1 MLCAGI
7 EKDAQAYWE
16 LILPPS
22 ELENVCLLTGCQK
35 KAVCNIRQIAKV
47 NHQNAL
53 PVLQRPK
60 PSSIVA
66 VVACCEDTHYRSQF
80 ETGSSCG
87 LNNREVRDRWERDL
101 FQGAYTGCRDF
112 ERPKYGVLNVHNDYR
127 GVVRAKQYGDCY
139 MAERLACLDYYA
151 HVLVEYTDDELRE
164 TLKVATTGKL
174 GSSDAILAKGL
185 KYKEAQFHGEVA
197 FARHVER
204 LVLPKVDKYIDRED
218 DIKAVCSKNGW
229 EWCWMEEEKERREK
243 LEAEDKASDDKI
255 NAWRAKLK
263 AMAEGPNDDVTVP
276 AGFCKKGCGK
286 PVAPG
291 LTKNGNPYKTCCR
304 GCALG
309 FGHDLRCG
317 LKAGERPPCKMNC
330 GMLAA
335 PGTTSKGRPLDT
347 CCRPSRFLT
356 RQRPQ
361 TVYEDLCPSGF
372 YCAEATTFVN
382 RYKFRCPIGFYCP
395 EGTGARKDLK
405 RWLQEGD
412 VFFFKRDF
420 YLSQKVAQFCLRQIM
435 RNRFEFVALEQQRL
449 ARAWMPKSTSP
460 ISPTIAHN
468 RPHGTTARLRR
479 TVRGLR
485 RTTERPSQDFDL
497 AFCQE
502 DAIVAVWEK
511 FYSEDLKGN
520 DIRAAILALINPVQ
534 DFDFLKTQLLQK
546 LLIEPQ
552 NYRNKC
558 IDHSLV
564 LGGVEFPV
572 KDCGGD
578 PTCSNRSQL
587 ECFCT
592 APSTAAMLDCFGG
605 DFPDVACLNAPSS
618 EDASCLDPSSDPT
631 NGGAIDDFD
640 LMAGHFLSYV
650 QVSIKQEMQ
659 AQKDAGEAT
668 MTRCPFGT
676 MTISDGSFY
685 LGNCI
690 KRASPLVRG
699 TAINEKLDMIVQ
711 RVNPVDTFLSPK
723 KWVKSTGD
731 RTVNEG
737 EFRPVYFAAAGSV
750 TLITFDAFMLLSS
763 ALVEYVEPARA
774 NVGTT
779 ECFAVKLGKDLKLAL
794 PTNMPMQSFDQATN
808 GGAREVITEAF
819 LNWLPVTIPLA
830 NYMRPLATAVQGG
843 EMEYVF
849 SDRTLYWGD
858 QEGLFLPYLPYFSNC
873 RGFGRTIP
881 LWSIIEQN
889 QGCKWAP
896 EGGEI
901 GLLSL
906 GSEAKGDSCSLTVVE
921 CVLDEVPQ
929 VKLQD
934 ERWFEAVTGDKLFE
948 PPQLKVYLQE
958 GVPSSGTLPGH
969 VTIAFQYWQRGP
981 GEKMLSVLYYP
992 MTHFEVMVYFAF
1004 PMEFY
1009 ILFYISMGGLSVMA
1023 VAVLWG
1029 AVLSYHRFMSHLSF
1043 PPKLV
1048 DFRHWTFFIMPQ
1060 LRAFIMV
1067 AAIAFTP
1074 DDCWL
1079 GILEWLDSSYGG
1091 EDAVSSTNP
1100 GERRTGRVGT
1110 FMICLAGYTISASLK
1125 LLVPKSSSN
1134 YYKREEK
1141 EQECY
1146 YKEAEKGGER
1156 PTDTET
1162 EVEKELFMEED
1173 PEMPPIFTTHLWKR
1187 SALALLV
1194 YINAALQIGLLR
1206 CAFSQMYR
1214 NNIQLFLF
1222 TLFMV
1227 RITIKIAFTSFMCEL
1242 MLTVPVAITNQAIG
1256 SSFQRPTSAFA
1267 QVMYVALI
1275 GLQFIE
1281 RIYIGPNEDVVMGKL
1296 AAWKR
1301 TMDRYISSLNAAKPK
1316 RADDDEDSDGV
1327 ETTGHNAFFYLIFYL
1342 LMYPFQLIA
1351 DRICVNIAECYHGWK
1366 VTDYLEYC
1374 AYRFIVRT
1382 TDWKGKDNIMDQT
1395 LSPHVRSIDQ
1405 MCFSDQFYFVNLLQT
1420 VGVICL
1426 IFGMQIIFEARWN
1439 VFQDPATPAVLA
1451 YAILLCKGTNAMTGV
1466 SAGYLKIWVVR
1477 YKTWAET
1484 GYQQAL
1490 VKKMQAMSGST
1501 ADEKPPPPPAGSA
1514 HDGWPEPAHY
1524 DKHGL
1529 ERYRVAFLA
1538 ENQLWLQVAVS
1549 EMMDK
1554 KTLEKHRQDLLDGLA
1569 PIVNEVAPKDYAPE
1583 GTDFS
1588 AQEMFTFGGGPKMDL
1603 ARAASEVQ
1611 RETYENSALRQLMR
1625 MWRERAQFM
1634 LFLQQVSA
1642 MVKLDNYQRR
1652 DACEIC
1658 GKSKEMSPL
1667 VVLPIYTLLHLASL
1681 YREQRD
1687 MSPLWN
1693 TPLWKHFYQTF
1704 TPTCTLCEACA
1715 RYYHKRNTNIPVNE
1729 KRYQRLQA
1737 KKKSAYERV
1746 RSSDYPVITLEPE
1759 MKQVLN
1765 LWLEW
1770 TRCIVREERPQDF
1783 LPRFG
1788 RTMQEI
1794 RKELLEKAGEDDASL
1809 PSVSDNDDE
1818 AARDDDEIK
1827 DPLMID
1833 LEADD
1838 IPEKVPLKVP
1848 KSLTWSEA
1856 SIMRSWLH
1864 RARDSLQAPQSTHW
1878 MYPAETGP
1886 SSSSWQEEE
1895 ARPNEPAKERVRF
1908 AKPEDED

>member
-1 MLCAGI
+1 
-7 EKDAQAYWE
+7 
-16 LILPPS
+16 
-22 ELENVCLLTGCQK
+22 
-35 KAVCNIRQIAKV
+35 
-47 NHQNAL
+47 
-53 PVLQRPK
+53 
-60 PSSIVA
+60 
-66 VVACCEDTHYRSQF
+66 
-80 ETGSSCG
+80 
-87 LNNREVRDRWERDL
+87 
-101 FQGAYTGCRDF
+101 
-112 ERPKYGVLNVHNDYR
+112 
-127 GVVRAKQYGDCY
+127 
-139 MAERLACLDYYA
+139 
-151 HVLVEYTDDELRE
+151 
-164 TLKVATTGKL
+164 
-174 GSSDAILAKGL
+174 
-185 KYKEAQFHGEVA
+185 
-197 FARHVER
+197 
-204 LVLPKVDKYIDRED
+204 
-218 DIKAVCSKNGW
+218 
-229 EWCWMEEEKERREK
+229 
-243 LEAEDKASDDKI
+243 
-255 NAWRAKLK
+255 
-263 AMAEGPNDDVTVP
+263 
-276 AGFCKKGCGK
+276 
-286 PVAPG
+286 
-291 LTKNGNPYKTCCR
+291 
-304 GCALG
+304 
-309 FGHDLRCG
+309 
-317 LKAGERPPCKMNC
+317 
-330 GMLAA
+330 
-335 PGTTSKGRPLDT
+335 
-347 CCRPSRFLT
+347 
-356 RQRPQ
+356 
-361 TVYEDLCPSGF
+361 
-372 YCAEATTFVN
+372 
-382 RYKFRCPIGFYCP
+382 
-395 EGTGARKDLK
+395 
-405 RWLQEGD
+405 
-412 VFFFKRDF
+412 
-420 YLSQKVAQFCLRQIM
+420 
-435 RNRFEFVALEQQRL
+435 
-449 ARAWMPKSTSP
+449 
-460 ISPTIAHN
+460 
-468 RPHGTTARLRR
+468 
-479 TVRGLR
+479 
-485 RTTERPSQDFDL
+485 
-497 AFCQE
+497 
-502 DAIVAVWEK
+502 
-511 FYSEDLKGN
+511 
-520 DIRAAILALINPVQ
+520 
-534 DFDFLKTQLLQK
+534 
-546 LLIEPQ
+546 
-552 NYRNKC
+552 
-558 IDHSLV
+558 
-564 LGGVEFPV
+564 
-572 KDCGGD
+572 
-578 PTCSNRSQL
+578 
-587 ECFCT
+587 
-592 APSTAAMLDCFGG
+592 
-605 DFPDVACLNAPSS
+605 
-618 EDASCLDPSSDPT
+618 
-631 NGGAIDDFD
+631 
-640 LMAGHFLSYV
+640 
-650 QVSIKQEMQ
+650 
-659 AQKDAGEAT
+659 
-668 MTRCPFGT
+668 
-676 MTISDGSFY
+676 
-685 LGNCI
+685 
-690 KRASPLVRG
+690 
-699 TAINEKLDMIVQ
+699 
-711 RVNPVDTFLSPK
+711 
-723 KWVKSTGD
+723 
-731 RTVNEG
+731 
-737 EFRPVYFAAAGSV
+737 
-750 TLITFDAFMLLSS
+750 
-763 ALVEYVEPARA
+763 
-774 NVGTT
+774 
-779 ECFAVKLGKDLKLAL
+779 
-794 PTNMPMQSFDQATN
+794 
-808 GGAREVITEAF
+808 
-819 LNWLPVTIPLA
+819 
-830 NYMRPLATAVQGG
+830 
-843 EMEYVF
+843 
-849 SDRTLYWGD
+849 
-858 QEGLFLPYLPYFSNC
+858 
-873 RGFGRTIP
+873 
-881 LWSIIEQN
+881 
-889 QGCKWAP
+889 
-896 EGGEI
+896 
-901 GLLSL
+901 
-906 GSEAKGDSCSLTVVE
+906 
-921 CVLDEVPQ
+921 
-929 VKLQD
+929 
-934 ERWFEAVTGDKLFE
+934 
-948 PPQLKVYLQE
+948 
-958 GVPSSGTLPGH
+958 
-969 VTIAFQYWQRGP
+969 
-981 GEKMLSVLYYP
+981 
-992 MTHFEVMVYFAF
+992 
-1004 PMEFY
+1004 
-1009 ILFYISMGGLSVMA
+1009 
-1023 VAVLWG
+1023 
-1029 AVLSYHRFMSHLSF
+1029 
-1043 PPKLV
+1043 
-1048 DFRHWTFFIMPQ
+1048 
-1060 LRAFIMV
+1060 
-1067 AAIAFTP
+1067 
-1074 DDCWL
+1074 
-1079 GILEWLDSSYGG
+1079 
-1091 EDAVSSTNP
+1091 
-1100 GERRTGRVGT
+1100 
-1110 FMICLAGYTISASLK
+1110 
-1125 LLVPKSSSN
+1125 
-1134 YYKREEK
+1134 
-1141 EQECY
+1141 
-1146 YKEAEKGGER
+1146 
-1156 PTDTET
+1156 
-1162 EVEKELFMEED
+1162 
-1173 PEMPPIFTTHLWKR
+1173 MPPIFTTHLWKR

-1242 MLTVPVAITNQAIG
+1242 MLTVPVAITNQTLAI
-1256 SSFQRPTSAFA
+1256 FTLLAAPTLFDFL
-1267 QVMYVALI
+1267 VMYVALI

-1327 ETTGHNAFFYLIFYL
+1327 ETTGEMIRESHHLIQESDDEQKKFEDADELGLEGETEEMISFVATMSADSVANLVVPTFFMFCMWMFSECRILSNFRTATAAFCHGIFYL

-1583 GTDFS
+1583 GTDVVEK
-1588 AQEMFTFGGGPKMDL
+1588 EMFTFGGGPKMDL

-1788 RTMQEI
+1788 IEGRTMQEI
-1794 RKELLEKAGEDDASL
+1794 RKELLEKADPRPSL

-1827 DPLMID
+1827 AWFRRQKRRAITADGASCRGFGRSFMLEDPLMID

-1864 RARDSLQAPQSTHW
+1864 RARDSLQA
-1878 MYPAETGP
+1878 G
-1886 SSSSWQEEE
+1886 
-1895 ARPNEPAKERVRF
+1895 RRGRRGRF
-1908 AKPEDED
+1908 